1 MLNAAVY
8 GWSLP
13 SIRDTYRSML
23 LGGGFLDAA
32 RDGAAERDRQRRD
45 SGSCNASPVD
55 SAYSYSPRPTVDDAL
70 GIALS
75 GRSAEA
81 LGPPPPHVT
90 RLAELSSV
98 R

>member
-45 SGSCNASPVD
+45 SGSCNASPAD
-55 SAYSYSPRPTVDDAL
+55 SAYSYSPPPTVDDAHA
-70 GIALS
+70 IALS

-81 LGPPPPHVT
+81 LAPPPPHVT

>member
-55 SAYSYSPRPTVDDAL
+55 SAYSYSPPPTVDEAL
-70 GIALS
+70 AIALS